1 MSAAE
6 LARGRG
12 ITEVLHYTSQRGA
25 MGTVM
30 KKALLSRERVENDP
44 DIAFV
49 FEGVWERKDP
59 EWVDYISLSL
69 SRINVDLYRRS
80 RKRFPDYWWAILSFD
95 VEILDHDGVWFT
107 TTNNTYPVCERAR
120 GEAGLAAMFAPV
132 VPWGRQGTVKTRHP
146 GMSEA
151 WTTCETAE
159 VLYPQRIPLEH
170 LRRIDVQGAQ
180 HCRLVQAWAEVYGAG
195 ELSIEVRP
203 GSFS

>member
-1 MSAAE
+1 MSTAE
-6 LARGRG
+6 LARGWG
-12 ITEVLHYTSQRGA
+12 IDEVLHYTSQRGA

-30 KKALLSRERVENDP
+30 KKALLSREQVENDS
-44 DIAFV
+44 DIAFI

-69 SRINVDLYRRS
+69 SRINLDLYRRS

-107 TTNNTYPVCERAR
+107 TTNNTHPVCERAQ

-132 VPWGRQGTVKTRHP
+132 VPWGWHGTVKTRYS
-146 GMSEA
+146 GMPEA

-159 VLYPQRIPLEH
+159 VLYPRRIPLEH
-170 LRRIDVQGAQ
+170 LRRIYVQGAQ
-180 HCRLVQAWAEVYGAG
+180 HRRLVQAWAEVYGAG
-195 ELSIEVRP
+195 ELSIEVEP